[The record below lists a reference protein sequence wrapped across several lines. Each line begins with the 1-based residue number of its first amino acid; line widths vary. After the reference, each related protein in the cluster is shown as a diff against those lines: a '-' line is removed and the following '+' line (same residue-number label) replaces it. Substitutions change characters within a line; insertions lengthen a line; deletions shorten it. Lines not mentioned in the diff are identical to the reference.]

1 MSKVLLFKPNAE
13 LDAKANLEAF
23 IAMCRDKLTVF
34 GANLDWDNHAWPKV
48 CNFTVIGAPSR
59 GYTAEQLLNADII
72 PFAKAYMRYQ
82 QGHNPTKLKN
92 EIKAIRCI
100 EKALLQVKGK
110 ADITLVDANVMDIA
124 VDVARESPASAYQ
137 YGIALRK
144 LVEFL
149 NESRIIPRQIIWK
162 NPISKPAEIIR
173 TDASAKTK
181 RNAKMPDEHWLDWM
195 AEMFANDLQASRD
208 RFTTSIF
215 ALLMCAP
222 SRITEI
228 QDLPVNCLHYE
239 VDDQGTKCV
248 GLRFYGGKGFGSDI
262 KWSSEVFNETAIEAV
277 RRLTELSKKGRE
289 LAKWYEHSPDK
300 FYRHESCPNVPEAQ
314 PLTDE
319 QACAAMGLFNKQSRF
334 ALDAYF
340 NKYAPYRALRASRE
354 PLTLA
359 FLSTYCRSQLPNDWP
374 WKNKERHIK
383 YSDALCCFRW
393 NELRG
398 DMSPSPVLLWV
409 PSKSTFT
416 TDLNYIDG
424 QERSIWTRNGY
435 KNLDGS
441 KISMTSHQVR
451 HYLNT
456 IGQQNALGELYIARW
471 SGRANI
477 HQNATYNHIATDEY
491 VALAKGVGVGVGV
504 GSALAKINAKI
515 PVTFADLEAVG
526 EGIAHVTEYGFC
538 VHDFSML
545 PCQKHRDCLNC
556 TEQVCVKGDEGK
568 LQRLKQQRVGT
579 QLQLKKAQDA
589 GSSGEFD
596 VDSVDRW
603 TAHQIKT
610 LERIEQLIQILESPD
625 TANGAVIR
633 MRHDQE
639 FSPLKRALAATSATP
654 QLSASAKN
662 IEEPELNELRALL
675 GG

>member
-1 MSKVLLFKPNAE
+1 MSNILLFKPQAE
-13 LDAKANLEAF
+13 LDARANLKVF

-34 GANLDWDNHAWPKV
+34 GADLNWDSNAWPKV
-48 CNFTVIGAPSR
+48 CNFTVMGAPAR
-59 GYTAEQLLNADII
+59 GYSPEQLLDAEII

-100 EKALLQVKGK
+100 EKALLQVKGN

-124 VDVARESPASAYQ
+124 AVVAREFQASAYQ
-137 YGIALRK
+137 AGIALRK

-149 NESRIIPRQIIWK
+149 NESRIISRQIIWK
-162 NPISKPAEIIR
+162 NPNSKPAELIR
-173 TDASAKTK
+173 TDSEAKAK
-181 RNAKMPDEHWLDWM
+181 RDAKMPDEQWLDWM

-215 ALLMCAP
+215 GLLMCAP

-228 QDLPVNCLHYE
+228 QNLPANCLHYE

-248 GLRFYGGKGFGSDI
+248 GLRFHGGKGFGCDI

-277 RRLTELSKKGRE
+277 RRLTVLSEAGRK
-289 LAKWYEHSPDK
+289 LARWYEENPDN
-300 FYRHESCPNVPEAQ
+300 FYRHESCPAVGETQ
-314 PLTDE
+314 SLTDE
-319 QACAAMGLFNKQSRF
+319 QACMALGLSSE
-334 ALDAYF
+334 
-340 NKYAPYRALRASRE
+340 ALRPSSRLRQYFKAYE
-354 PLTLA
+354 PYQVLKARGESLTLA
-359 FLSTYCRSQLPNDWP
+359 FLNTYCRSQLPEGWP
-374 WKNKERHIK
+374 WKNKELQVK
-383 YSDALCCFRW
+383 FSGALCCFRW

-398 DMSPSPVLLWV
+398 DMPPSPVLLWV

-424 QERSIWTRNGY
+424 QEQSIWKRNGY

-441 KISMTSHQVR
+441 EISMTSHQVR

-477 HQNATYNHIATDEY
+477 HQNATYNHMTTDEY
-491 VALAKGVGVGVGV
+491 VALAKGVGVG
-504 GSALAKINAKI
+504 SALVKIKANL

-556 TEQVCVKGDEGK
+556 TEQVCVKGDDSK
-568 LQRLKQQRVGT
+568 LQRLTQQREGIR
-579 QLQLKKAQDA
+579 LQLKKTQEAS
-589 GSSGEFD
+589 SSGEFD
-596 VDSVDRW
+596 VGSVDRW
-603 TAHQIKT
+603 TAHQTKT
-610 LERIEQLIQILESPD
+610 LERVEQLIQIIESPD

-639 FSPLKRALAATSATP
+639 FSPLKRALAAKSSTP
-654 QLSASAKN
+654 KLSAPAKD
-662 IEEPELNELRALL
+662 IEEPEIDELRALL
-675 GG
+675 GV